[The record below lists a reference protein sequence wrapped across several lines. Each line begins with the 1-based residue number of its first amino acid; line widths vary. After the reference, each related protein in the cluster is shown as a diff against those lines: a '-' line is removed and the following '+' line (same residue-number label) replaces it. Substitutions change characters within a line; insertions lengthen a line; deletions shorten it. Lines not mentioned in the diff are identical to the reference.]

1 MVIPACACACVSGDV
16 CVHYVFGSETNMMC
30 SVEYLSTKN
39 EEGMGEHN
47 YLRWKNEEGGRQGK
61 ILYFTH
67 LPHSWL
73 KNNKL
78 YVTLLS
84 IK

>member
-1 MVIPACACACVSGDV
+1 M

-47 YLRWKNEEGGRQGK
+47 YLRWKNVEGGKRRQGK
-61 ILYFTH
+61 ILYFSH

-73 KNNKL
+73 KKIIIIRDTAQNKIMVNSL
-78 YVTLLS
+78 
-84 IK
+84 